1 MATAKPK
8 TPAPKKSS
16 ARTSAAAPAKAKR
29 PPAKVSRNNRAPVVT
44 VTKTGA
50 GSKGPSMEA
59 IGPRFTPITPIVV
72 SAFLSVVAGCGNITQ
87 ACDEL
92 RINRGS
98 IYQMRQENEEFRL
111 ALAEA
116 LTTGY
121 DAWEDAAAR
130 RAFVGYE
137 KPVFQQG
144 MQVGETIEYSDT
156 LAALL
161 LKGSKPEKYK
171 ERSSSEV
178 SVSGRLSVQL
188 EKLSDE
194 ELNQLIDAK
203 LIALGVS
210 NGSQAKTR

>member
-8 TPAPKKSS
+8 TPAPKKPS

-29 PPAKVSRNNRAPVVT
+29 APAKPGKGNRAPT
-44 VTKTGA
+44 VPMPTTGA
-50 GSKGPSMEA
+50 GSKVPSTEA
-59 IGPRFTPITPIVV
+59 VGPRFTALTPMVIT
-72 SAFLSVVAGCGNITQ
+72 AFLGAVAGCGNITQ
-87 ACDEL
+87 ACGEL
-92 RINRGS
+92 RINRGT

-111 ALAEA
+111 ALAAA
-116 LTTGY
+116 LETGY
-121 DAWEDAAAR
+121 DAWEDAAAD
-130 RAFVGYE
+130 RAFNGYE
-137 KPVFQQG
+137 KPVYQQG
-144 MQVGETIEYSDT
+144 TKVGTVTEFSDT

-178 SVSGRLSVQL
+178 SISGKLSMQL

-194 ELNQLIDAK
+194 DLNKLIDAK

>member
-1 MATAKPK
+1 MVTARSK
-8 TPAPKKSS
+8 TPAPKKPS
-16 ARTSAAAPAKAKR
+16 AKASVAAPAKAKR

-44 VTKTGA
+44 VTATGA
-50 GSKGPSMEA
+50 GSTGTSMVA
-59 IGPRFTPITPIVV
+59 LGPRFTPITPLVI
-72 SAFLSVVAGCGNITQ
+72 SSFLGAVAGCGNITQ

-98 IYQMRQENEEFRL
+98 IYQMRQENEEFRV
-111 ALAEA
+111 ALNEA

-121 DAWEDAAAR
+121 DAWEDAAAK

-144 MQVGETIEYSDT
+144 IQVGEIVEYSDT

-178 SVSGRLSVQL
+178 TVSGRLSVQL

-194 ELNQLIDAK
+194 ELNKLIDAK